1 MFEAIFAVIDPKEIN
16 FLNRI
21 MEGYEYFGVVTTIDR
36 QGLVLIRV
44 TPDTFQD
51 VLDVLL
57 TLPINV
63 EIV

>member
-1 MFEAIFAVIDPKEIN
+1 MFEAVFAVVDPKEIN

-21 MEGYEYFGVVTTIDR
+21 MESYEYLGVVTTIDR
-36 QGLVLIRV
+36 QGLLLIRV

-51 VLDVLL
+51 VIDILL
-57 TLPINV
+57 TLPISV

>member
-21 MEGYEYFGVVTTIDR
+21 MEGYEYFGVVTTLDR

>member
-1 MFEAIFAVIDPKEIN
+1 MFEAVFAVVDPKEIN

-21 MEGYEYFGVVTTIDR
+21 MESYEYLGVVTTLDR

-51 VLDVLL
+51 VIDILL

>member
-1 MFEAIFAVIDPKEIN
+1 MFEAIFAVVDPKEIN

-36 QGLVLIRV
+36 QGLVLVRV

-51 VLDVLL
+51 VLDILL

>member
-1 MFEAIFAVIDPKEIN
+1 MFEAVFAVVDPKEIN
-16 FLNRI
+16 YLNRI
-21 MEGYEYFGVVTTIDR
+21 MESYEYLGVVTTIDR

-51 VLDVLL
+51 VIDILL
-57 TLPINV
+57 TLPIDV

>member
-1 MFEAIFAVIDPKEIN
+1 MFEAIFAVVDPKEIN

-36 QGLVLIRV
+36 HGLVLIRV

-51 VLDVLL
+51 VLDILL

>member
-1 MFEAIFAVIDPKEIN
+1 MFEAVFAVVDPKEIN
-16 FLNRI
+16 FLNRV
-21 MEGYEYFGVVTTIDR
+21 MEGYEYLGVVTTIDR

-51 VLDVLL
+51 VIDILL
-57 TLPINV
+57 TLPIAV